1 MIKHKVHITTL
12 PFGEKNIDLL
22 SKYFEVSIN
31 PLGRKIRNEEVYEQV
46 INADYIIA
54 GTERYD
60 SQLLKR
66 LHNLKA
72 ISRVGIGIDNID
84 IETAERNKVKILN
97 TPEEP
102 AKAVAEYTLT
112 LILNLLRNV
121 HDLGNELKKSN
132 WNRSLGKSLTEVI
145 VGLVGGGRV
154 AKKLCKLLISCGIKK
169 INIYDVIDLTKDPE
183 LDHPVINICNFEECL
198 QGSDI
203 VSLHV
208 PLSKK
213 NKNMITKKEIGLMKR
228 DSFLINVSRGGLINE
243 EDLLYS
249 LNNEMIKGAALDV
262 FENEPYKGKL
272 IECPNLI
279 CTPHI
284 ASSTNS
290 VRKEMEEKACMNLIS
305 LIDESV

>member
-22 SKYFEVSIN
+22 RKHFDVSIN
-31 PLGRKIRNEEVYEQV
+31 SLGRKIRNEEVYEQV
-46 INADYIIA
+46 KNADYIIA
-54 GTERYD
+54 GTEKYD
-60 SQLLKR
+60 SQLLKS

-132 WNRSLGKSLTEVI
+132 WNRFLGKSLSEVT

-154 AKKLCKLLISCGIKK
+154 AKKLCKLLLSCGIKK
-169 INIYDVIDLTKDPE
+169 INIYDVIDLTKYPE
-183 LDHPVINICNFEECL
+183 LNGPVINICNFEECL
-198 QGSDI
+198 QESDV

-208 PLSKK
+208 PLSKE
-213 NKNMITKKEIGLMKR
+213 NKNMITRKEIGLMKS

-243 EDLLYS
+243 EDLLHS
-249 LNNEMIKGAALDV
+249 LNNGVIKGAALDV

>member
-22 SKYFEVSIN
+22 RKHFDVSIN
-31 PLGRKIRNEEVYEQV
+31 SLGRKIRNEEVYEQV
-46 INADYIIA
+46 KNADYIIA

-60 SQLLKR
+60 SKLLKS

-132 WNRSLGKSLTEVI
+132 WNRSLGKSLSEVT

-154 AKKLCKLLISCGIKK
+154 AKKLCKLLLSCGIKK

-183 LDHPVINICNFEECL
+183 LDGPVINICNFEECL
-198 QGSDI
+198 QESDV

-208 PLSKK
+208 PLSKE
-213 NKNMITKKEIGLMKR
+213 NKNMITRKEIELMKS

-243 EDLLYS
+243 EDLLHS
-249 LNNEMIKGAALDV
+249 LNNGVIKGAALDV